1 MPKIIDAFNRA
12 YVLTDYNIYK
22 NLDERYEFRKKTI
35 NEDESLDQN
44 EKEET
49 IRLLGKR
56 YDYDKIITNEGIKR
70 ICDHCNKER
79 LAYSYCEH
87 CVRNYL
93 KEKFSNWTSEKS
105 NIDNLIRKCQ
115 METLGPNK
123 IIEWI
128 PYDNFQNIEHFT
140 KGGFSNIYLAKWIKG
155 HYIEWSS
162 EEKQLKRNG
171 MENVI
176 LKELE
181 SVESANRSWFEEAK
195 SHLTIS
201 NKWVGIIQCYGL
213 TRNPSNK
220 NYMLVVRQMDT
231 DLRRY
236 LLQNH
241 NLTWKEKIKINID
254 IIDALLRIH
263 NENAIHR
270 DLHSGNILYL
280 QDYYWYISDL
290 GFCGPV
296 DKPLGTVYGNLPYI
310 APEVIVGRGYTKE
323 SDIYSVAMLMWEISS
338 GQPPFINYE
347 YDYYLAMK
355 IVTGTRPKIVPGT
368 PLKYQELMKR
378 CWDANPKNRPDIN
391 TLWSEMMKINK
402 SYHQNYINDDHSN
415 NSIKCKF

>member
-1 MPKIIDAFNRA
+1 MYTIYQGKIESWTILKFILKQFVTNTIYFYALRA

-49 IRLLGKR
+49 IRMLGKR

-70 ICDHCNKER
+70 ICDYCNKER

-128 PYDNFQNIEHFT
+128 PYDNFQNIEYFT

-171 MENVI
+171 MENAI

-181 SVESANRSWFEEAK
+181 SFESANTSWFEEAK

-201 NKWVGIIQCYGL
+201 NKWVGIIQCYG
-213 TRNPSNK
+213 
-220 NYMLVVRQMDT
+220 
-231 DLRRY
+231 
-236 LLQNH
+236 
-241 NLTWKEKIKINID
+241 
-254 IIDALLRIH
+254 
-263 NENAIHR
+263 
-270 DLHSGNILYL
+270 
-280 QDYYWYISDL
+280 DL
-290 GFCGPV
+290 GFCGAV

-368 PLKYQELMKR
+368 PLKYQELIKR

-415 NSIKCKF
+415 NSQLSGNFSKNSNSMNLSCSRIYSFNQPVGFFLVPMIGILSAQSRD